1 MFNPIG
7 TTFFTNTK
15 KNFKKWPM
23 VYTDDMNDFSQVDS
37 YSKEFNY
44 AWIINKKYK
53 LLESFNWNWFPESD
67 AEHMIHVFPRCYEFS
82 KKPASWDAVK
92 LVPTDPSKRLN
103 IEVKQPLISSYITM
117 DFSVYS
123 YSFNDKFSVKK
134 MIAKPKS
141 QQFRLIKNKKS
152 FGELFKSL
160 DLTELKD
167 FVWLIDVS
175 LDVDNG
181 FVFDYQPDDE
191 NKCYIWNVKH
201 TSSDMTYPD
210 SAMMLV
216 SKKYI
221 QSFHENKDTDLTM
234 EIVDGYAGVL
244 DDLSDPIQ
252 SWIRAYVTSY
262 KLLTSTLPLR
272 DKSIKNKI
280 LGNYLENQKNR
291 MMSYAADGCRTATE
305 DLEKNL
311 KSELESYNWL
321 NDKFYE
327 RQKEIRE
334 NSSVM
339 SSDKRL
345 EIIKKIYGEDSEYY
359 TREVNKLKAV

>member
-7 TTFFTNTK
+7 TTVFTNTK
-15 KNFKKWPM
+15 KNFKNWPI
-23 VYTDDMNDFSQVDS
+23 VNTSNMNDYSQVDK
-37 YSKEFNY
+37 YSREFNY
-44 AWIINKKYK
+44 AWLVNSKYK
-53 LLESFNWNWFPESD
+53 FLDSFNWNWFPESD
-67 AEHMIHVFPRCYEFS
+67 SEHLIHTFPRCYEFS
-82 KKPASWDAVK
+82 KKPANWDAVK
-92 LVPTDPSKRLN
+92 LVPTDPNKRSGVE
-103 IEVKQPLISSYITM
+103 IKQPFISSYITM

-123 YSFNDKFSVKK
+123 YSFNDKFSIKR

-152 FGELFKSL
+152 FGEIFKSL
-160 DLTELKD
+160 DLAEIKD

-175 LDVDNG
+175 LDIDPG
-181 FVFDYQPDDE
+181 FVFDFQPDDE
-191 NKCYIWNVKH
+191 NKCYIWNAKH
-201 TSSDMTYPD
+201 TSSELTYP
-210 SAMMLV
+210 SNAMMLV

-221 QSFHENKDTDLTM
+221 KSFHDDKETDLKM
-234 EIVDGYAGVL
+234 EIVDGFAGEL
-244 DDLSDPIQ
+244 NDLVDPIQ

-262 KLLTSTLPLR
+262 KLLTGTLPLK
-272 DKSIKNKI
+272 DKVIKNKI

-359 TREVNKLKAV
+359 TREVNKLKAI